1 MTSRGSRGDDALV
14 DDTQPEAES
23 DLRRRAAWLL
33 VMLAVVAV
41 LFVIVISAVV
51 GSDSGGGGNNAGP
64 GPLDSAARTPAHRSS
79 TPPHRQQHSRS
90 KTPTHTPTTAT
101 SGPPVGTTHC
111 PTAATCI
118 LTGDIGNGVQAI
130 NNYRTLHGQTAVPG
144 QVTQQAQD
152 CAVRNGSGCSGGWAE
167 TELAQPDGAQAVQKI
182 LQFGKLLDPH
192 LTSIEVGWA
201 YNPGAK
207 LYYFAIVRND

>member
-1 MTSRGSRGDDALV
+1 LV

-41 LFVIVISAVV
+41 LFVIVISTVV

-64 GPLDSAARTPAHRSS
+64 GPLDSAASTPTHGSS
-79 TPPHRQQHSRS
+79 TPPHRPGHSASR
-90 KTPTHTPTTAT
+90 TPTTHPRTTPT
-101 SGPPVGTTHC
+101 SGPPVGETHC
-111 PTAATCI
+111 PTQQTCI
-118 LTGDIGNGVQAI
+118 LSGDIGNGVQAI
-130 NNYRTLHGQTAVPG
+130 NAYRTQHGQPAVPG
-144 QVTQQAQD
+144 QVTPQAQT
-152 CAVRNGSGCSGGWAE
+152 CAVNNGSGCSGGWAE
-167 TELAQPDGAQAVQKI
+167 TELASPDGAQAVQKI

-192 LTSIEVGWA
+192 LKTIEVGWA
-201 YNPGAK
+201 YSPRAK